1 MKIAVIRRECGLDSG
16 GAEAY
21 CANVAAGL
29 GSMGHEV
36 TVIAD
41 SISVDGPDFIRARLR
56 GRGSIAKN
64 ISFFKSVENV
74 MGQESFDISYGLS
87 RVAPVDVLRISDPL
101 HMAWLE
107 LGYEKGSRL
116 RRLMPRHR
124 MLLMLEK
131 KAVMAARHFVV
142 NSFLVKRQL
151 RQYYK
156 VPDSRIDVIYNGV
169 DQERFKPALR
179 EKRWRIRE
187 ELGIRPEDI
196 VFMFAGS
203 DLKRK
208 GFAHLAKAFSRLYGN
223 IGHGNGRRFYL
234 VVAGTM
240 GNAEYKDYFEADK
253 LTERVRWLGYRED
266 MENIY
271 GISDLFILPTRY
283 DPFANTTLEAMSCG
297 IPVLTTVF
305 NGASE
310 IFRASIPW
318 LVIEKNDSE
327 HLASS
332 MLKFVSMGKDE
343 MKNIREQSF
352 KIAEAYSW
360 SRHLES
366 LETVFKELVENGGR
380 VGLPKVEKD

>member
-1 MKIAVIRRECGLDSG
+1 MKIAVIRRECCLDSG

-21 CANVAAGL
+21 CANVASGL
-29 GSMGHEV
+29 GNMGHDV

-41 SISVDGPDFIRARLR
+41 SISVDGPDFIRARVK

-64 ISFFKSVENV
+64 ISFFKSVEYV
-74 MGQESFDISYGLS
+74 MGQKSFDISYGLS

-107 LGYEKGSRL
+107 LGYEKGFRL

-142 NSFLVKRQL
+142 NSFLVKKQL
-151 RQYYK
+151 KQYYK
-156 VPDSRIDVIYNGV
+156 VPDFKIDVLYNGV
-169 DQERFKPALR
+169 DKERFKPILE
-179 EKRWRIRE
+179 EKREGIRE
-187 ELGIRPEDI
+187 ELGIGPEDI
-196 VFMFAGS
+196 IFLFAGS

-208 GFAHLAKAFSRLYGN
+208 GFAHLAEAFSRLYGN
-223 IGHGNGRRFYL
+223 IGHGNDRRYYL

-240 GNAEYKDYFEADK
+240 GNSECKDYFKDNGLSEQVK
-253 LTERVRWLGYRED
+253 WLGYRED

-271 GISDLFILPTRY
+271 GISDLFILTTRY

-310 IFRASIPW
+310 LYSASVPW
-318 LVIEKNDSE
+318 LVIEKNNSE

-332 MLKFVSMGKDE
+332 MLKFVSMGRDE
-343 MKNIREQSF
+343 RKNLREQAL

-360 SRHLES
+360 SRHLKS
-366 LETVFKELVENGGR
+366 LEKVFKELVESSGR
-380 VGLPKVEKD
+380 VGIPKVEKS